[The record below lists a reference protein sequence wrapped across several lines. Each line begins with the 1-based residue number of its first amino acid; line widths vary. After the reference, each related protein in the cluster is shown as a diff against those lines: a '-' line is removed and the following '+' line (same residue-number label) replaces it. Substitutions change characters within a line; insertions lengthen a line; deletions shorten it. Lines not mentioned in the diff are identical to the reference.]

1 LFSSDW
7 RLAYMATRRQTTAT
21 YWSEAMQPSF
31 ILNPENVSLS
41 EDFSAS
47 HKEPVNDDELLDSYS
62 RAVSGVA
69 KSVGPSV
76 LKIEVEGKVRPR
88 GRSSEGQTG
97 SGSGFLF
104 TPDGFVIT
112 NSHVVHDAKK
122 ITTTFQDGRSLPAH
136 LVGEDPDTDIAV
148 LRVYGDQLK
157 AVQLADSSRLQV
169 GQLAVAIGNPYGF
182 QYTVT
187 AGVVSALGRSLR
199 SESGRLI
206 DDVIQTDAALNPGN
220 SGGPLLNSRGE
231 VIGVNTAVILPA
243 QGLCFAIA
251 SNIAKWVATQILQHG
266 KVRRSFIGIA
276 GQNVPLH
283 RKVVLFHQL
292 SQESAIFVTAVE
304 AQSPAQKAGL
314 RAGDLIV
321 GFSDKAI
328 GGLDELLRSLT
339 WEQVGRTQEMTILRD
354 QKKLNLS
361 ITPAEVQNRR

>member
-1 LFSSDW
+1 M
-7 RLAYMATRRQTTAT
+7 RTT
-21 YWSEAMQPSF
+21 F
-31 ILNPENVSLS
+31 LLNPEERTESDSPSATQS
-41 EDFSAS
+41 EAI
-47 HKEPVNDDELLDSYS
+47 DDSELLDSYS
-62 RAVSGVA
+62 KSVSGVA
-69 KSVGPSV
+69 RSVGPSV
-76 LKIEVEGKVRPR
+76 LKIEVEGNARAR
-88 GRSSEGQTG
+88 GRGPQPEGQSG
-97 SGSGFLF
+97 SGSGFIF
-104 TPDGFVIT
+104 TPDGFILT

-122 ITTTFQDGRSLPAH
+122 ITATFQDGRSLHAH

-251 SNIAKWVATQILQHG
+251 SNIAKFVATQILQHG

-276 GQNVPLH
+276 GQKVPLH
-283 RKVVLFHQL
+283 RRVVLFHQL
-292 SQESAIFVTAVE
+292 HNESAVFVTSIE
-304 AQSPAQKAGL
+304 PQSPAQKAGL

-321 GFSDKAI
+321 GFADSPI
-328 GGLDELLRSLT
+328 SGLDELLRSLT
-339 WEQVGRTQEMTILRD
+339 WELVGRPQNITLLRD
-354 QKKLNLS
+354 QKQLTLS
-361 ITPAEVQNRR
+361 ITPAEAPSRK